1 MPCYR
6 VRFFKE
12 VTTDTGTDVDML
24 QAVFDVNATD
34 EDHATVLAKE
44 RFCGDRH
51 IRDWHINADRVIVK
65 PQGDGSW
72 PHADGVIV
80 MPVSDDD

>member
-24 QAVFDVNATD
+24 QAVFDVNAID
-34 EDHATVLAKE
+34 EQRAKELAKQ
-44 RFCGDRH
+44 RFCGDRK
-51 IRDWHINADRVIVK
+51 IRDWHINADRIAAE
-65 PQGDGSW
+65 PFGDGSW

-80 MPVSDDD
+80 QPIRDDH